1 MLNIGIVN
9 NMPPAAV
16 RSTERQFQ
24 EILTAASAGDI
35 PLQIRWYRLM
45 GVRPDHYGRLDDLWH
60 DDLDGLIVTGAE
72 PKADALTDEPFWE
85 PLTRTVDWAA
95 RNTTS
100 TIFSCLAAHAAV
112 LHLDGIERCPNDEKV
127 FGLFDSVRIQDHAI
141 VADTDPVWRVP
152 HSRWNGLPEPELAA
166 HGYSV
171 LARSEAAGVD
181 TFVKQVDQSLFVFLQ
196 SHPEYEAQSLMREY
210 HRDVV
215 RFHNGLRD
223 RYPNVPLNYFD
234 SSVVAEL
241 EAMRDDP
248 SGQERGR
255 ELLDQVQLKN
265 DWRSVTVQLYR
276 NWLGYLARHSS
287 LAALD
292 AA

>member
-24 EILTAASAGDI
+24 EILTAAARDV
-35 PLQIRWYRLM
+35 PLQISWYRLM
-45 GVRPDHYGRLDDLWH
+45 GVRPDHYRRLDDLWG
-60 DDLDGLIVTGAE
+60 DDLDGMIVTGAE
-72 PKADALTDEPFWE
+72 PKADTLTEEPFWE
-85 PLTRTVDWAA
+85 PLTKTVDWAA
-95 RNTTS
+95 QNTSS

-112 LHLDGIERCPNDEKV
+112 QHLDGIERCPSDEKV
-127 FGLFDSVRIQDHAI
+127 FGVFDSVRIQDHAI

-152 HSRWNGLPEPELAA
+152 HSRWNGLSEPDLTAR
-166 HGYSV
+166 GYSV
-171 LARSEAAGVD
+171 LVKSEAAGVD
-181 TFVKQVDQSLFVFLQ
+181 TFVKQVDQSLFVFMQ
-196 SHPEYEAQSLMREY
+196 SHPEYDPTSLMREY

-234 SSVVAEL
+234 SAVVAEL
-241 EAMRDDP
+241 EAMRGNP
-248 SGQERGR
+248 EGQERGR

-265 DWRSVTVQLYR
+265 DWRSLTIQLYS
-276 NWLGYLARHSS
+276 NWLSYLTRHSRF
-287 LAALD
+287 AAME
-292 AA
+292 A